1 MRKIILI
8 LLIFMFT
15 VSFFIGCS
23 NNSVN
28 KSKEISSIEVIRQSD
43 KNKWTLS
50 DKDTIDKLS
59 KALNNR
65 QKTNSKIDIR
75 PHDYSV
81 NIYFTDKSTEE
92 YRLWVD
98 EDINVRGVLM
108 NEDTTWFINK
118 ESTPIFKEILSSKKR
133 IFGQS

>member
-1 MRKIILI
+1 MRKFIII
-8 LLIFMFT
+8 LLIFIVT
-15 VSFFIGCS
+15 VSLFIGCS

-28 KSKEISSIEVIRQSD
+28 KGKEISSIEVIRQSD
-43 KNKWTLS
+43 KKKWTLS
-50 DKDTIDKLS
+50 EKDTIDKFV

-81 NIYFTDKSTEE
+81 KIYFMDKSNEE

-108 NEDTTWFINK
+108 NGDTTWFINK
-118 ESTPIFKEILSSKKR
+118 ESNPVFKELLK
-133 IFGQS
+133 